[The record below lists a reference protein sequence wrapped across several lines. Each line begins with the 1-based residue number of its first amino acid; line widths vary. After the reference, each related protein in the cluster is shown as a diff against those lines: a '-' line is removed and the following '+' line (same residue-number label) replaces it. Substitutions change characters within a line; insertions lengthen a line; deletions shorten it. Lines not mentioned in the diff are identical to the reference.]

1 MADGRI
7 VIDTS
12 LDNSGIQKGI
22 SGLSGVVN
30 KGMSS
35 VVKSVGAASVA
46 FAAAGGFAIKTGVDF
61 ESGMSEVSAISGAT
75 ADEIT
80 QLTEKAK
87 EMGAKT
93 KFSASESAEAFKYMA
108 MAGWK
113 TGDML
118 NGIEGVMNLAA
129 ASGEDLATVS
139 DIVTDA
145 LTAFGLQA
153 SDSAHFADVLAKA
166 SSNSN
171 TNVGMMGATFKYV
184 APLAGSMGYTIE
196 DTAVAIGLM
205 ANAGIKGE
213 QAGTALRA
221 MFTRLANPP
230 KDAATAMEKLGIS
243 ITNTDGTMKPLSETM
258 GDLREAFAGLSE
270 EQKIEY
276 ASSLAGQEA
285 MSGLLAIVNAAP
297 EDYEKLSTAIA
308 NSGGAAKGAA
318 AIMQDNLK
326 GAVEELMGGLETL
339 GLSFYET
346 FSDDLKA
353 CVKQGTAYVDEL
365 TEAFDKDGLLGV
377 VEKSGD
383 IFADLATG
391 AAKQAPKMV
400 TAATKFIEAFV
411 NGIKKNSS
419 KLLKAAGDIAKT
431 LSGAL
436 IKLLPKAMQK
446 PVKDA
451 VDSII
456 KTLTGPALKKAFK
469 TLSNLF
475 QNTGKIIGKL
485 AKVVL
490 PPLTKAFE
498 FCAEHTD
505 LLVAATVAAV
515 AAFKGYAIV
524 KTLSGS
530 VSAFSAIMAA
540 LTAAEAANTL
550 QTMADAGALTAK
562 EIVVGTLTGKITL
575 ATAAHAAWNAVMNA
589 NPIGLLI
596 TAVGVLTA
604 GVVAYCLTQEDT
616 LNLGEQVE
624 QQFSEQIEKVNET
637 VQSWKELQEAQKE
650 QMETGLAEIGHTQQ
664 LWEELKKITDENG
677 RVKQGY
683 EDRAGFI
690 VSQLSEALGL
700 EIEMNDGVIKGYQE
714 LSESIDDVIEKK
726 KAQIV
731 LDSLEDSYRKAITEK
746 QKLLI
751 EQARLEADIKQRQ
764 LEIDKHHTEIQ
775 DLEAQAAQAV
785 AEGNDKKAASI
796 QMAIALAESEYAKEE
811 AALEKVYEQ
820 YRAGDG
826 VLQGYYNTINTY
838 ESLAAAI
845 VSGKTD
851 EISAALDKASG
862 SFKTASEATY
872 TELKKQNEDA
882 EAAYNYLLQKVSD
895 GWTNITKEQLD
906 EAKAL
911 VDKTR
916 QELDRAEQE
925 FPVSM
930 DNSLSATVDVMRKYN
945 PLAQKEAKSISDQS
959 NKQLGSAD
967 TKGTGDKQTRKYHSG
982 FISNVSS
989 IISAARGISDDAGAT
1004 MGEYDTYSVG
1014 ADFSRGFLNGL
1025 NSLVGSIVSAAAN
1038 MVNQAVASA
1047 KNAGGIKSPSR
1058 VMMKVGRFFPQGG
1071 AIGIRK
1077 DTPMMVSAMVDM
1089 VKESVGKAKQL
1100 TKNQRMLSFDLG
1112 IGDAQVSAMAE
1123 KMRAA
1128 VAAQRAAMT
1137 SKLTSK
1143 VNAKVVSHSDEA
1155 DVFDYD
1161 KMADKFANRMDS
1173 LMRRVSLKYNNRE
1186 VARMVREVLPT

>member
-1 MADGRI
+1 MADGKI

-12 LDNSGIQKGI
+12 LDNSGIQKDISKLTGI
-22 SGLSGVVN
+22 VQ
-30 KGMSS
+30 KGMSG
-35 VVKSVGAASVA
+35 VVKSVGAVSMA
-46 FAAAGGFAIKTGVDF
+46 FAAAGGFAIKTGADF
-61 ESGMSEVSAISGAT
+61 EAGMSEVSAISGAT
-75 ADEIT
+75 ADEIA

-93 KFSASESAEAFKYMA
+93 KFSATESAEAFKYMA

-118 NGIEGVMNLAA
+118 NGIEGIMNLAA

-171 TNVGMMGATFKYV
+171 TNVAMMGATFKYV
-184 APLAGSMGYTIE
+184 APLAGAMGYTIE
-196 DTAVAIGLM
+196 DTAVAISLM

-213 QAGTALRA
+213 QAGTSLRA
-221 MFTRLANPP
+221 MFTRLADPP
-230 KDAATAMEKLGIS
+230 KDAAAAMEELGIS
-243 ITNTDGTMKPLSETM
+243 ITNADGTMKPLNETM

-276 ASSLAGQEA
+276 ASSIAGQEA

-297 EDYEKLSTAIA
+297 KDYEKLSTAIA
-308 NSGGAAKGAA
+308 NSGGTAEEAA

-346 FSDDLKA
+346 FSENLKD

-383 IFADLATG
+383 IFADLATE

-419 KLLKAAGDIAKT
+419 KLIKAAGDVAKT

-436 IKLLPKAMQK
+436 IKLLPKEMQK

-451 VDSII
+451 VDSIV
-456 KTLTGPALKKAFK
+456 KTLTGPALKKGFK
-469 TLSNLF
+469 TLNNLF
-475 QNTGKIIGKL
+475 QNTGKIIGNL
-485 AKVVL
+485 AEVVL

-515 AAFKGYAIV
+515 VAFKGYAIV

-530 VSAFSAIMAA
+530 VSAFSEIMAT
-540 LTAAEAANTL
+540 LTAAEAANAAQVL
-550 QTMADAGALTAK
+550 AASGALTAK
-562 EIVVGTLTGKITL
+562 EIIVGTLTGKITL
-575 ATAAHAAWNAVMNA
+575 ATAAQAAWNAVMNA

-596 TAVGVLTA
+596 TAVGALTA
-604 GVVAYCLTQEDT
+604 GVAAYCLTQEGT
-616 LNLGEQVE
+616 LSAGERIT
-624 QQFSEQIEKVNET
+624 QQFDEQIALIDENS
-637 VQSWKELQEAQKE
+637 QSWQELQKAQEE
-650 QMETGLAEIGHTQQ
+650 QMEAGLNEIGHTQQ

-690 VSQLSEALGL
+690 VNQLSEALGL
-700 EIEMNDGVIKGYQE
+700 EIEMNDGVIEGYKDVAK
-714 LSESIDDVIEKK
+714 SIDDVIEKK
-726 KAQIV
+726 KAEII
-731 LDSLEDSYRKAITEK
+731 LDSMEGQYKEALTKKNEMLISQSQMYNEYQQKQNDLKERENEIAQKQMELDEAVASGNKRK
-746 QKLLI
+746 I
-751 EQARLEADIKQRQ
+751 EAAQGALEASKILYDS
-764 LEIDKHHTEIQ
+764 E
-775 DLEAQAAQAV
+775 
-785 AEGNDKKAASI
+785 KAA
-796 QMAIALAESEYAKEE
+796 LDEVYAKYQE
-811 AALEKVYEQ
+811 
-820 YRAGDG
+820 GDA
-826 VLQGYYNTINTY
+826 VLQGYYNTINNY
-838 ESLAAAI
+838 ESLSAAI

-851 EISAALDKASG
+851 EINAALDRAESG
-862 SFKTASEATY
+862 FKDSTQATY
-872 TELKKQNEDA
+872 AELKQQNEDA
-882 EAAYNYLLQKVSD
+882 EAAYQYLLQKVD
-895 GWTNITKEQLD
+895 EGWTSITQEQLD
-906 EAKAL
+906 EAKRL
-911 VDKTR
+911 VDKSR

-925 FPVSM
+925 FPESM
-930 DNSLSATVDVMRKYN
+930 DNSLSATVDVMKKYN
-945 PLAQKEAKSISDQS
+945 PFAQKEAKSIADKS

-967 TKGTGDKQTRKYHSG
+967 TRSTGDKQTKKYHSG
-982 FISNVSS
+982 FKSNAPDIVST
-989 IISAARGISDDAGAT
+989 AQGIADDSGTA
-1004 MGEYDTYSVG
+1004 MGNCDTYSVG

-1025 NSLVGSIVSAAAN
+1025 NSLVGSIASAAAN

-1089 VKESVGKAKQL
+1089 VKKSVDKAKQL
-1100 TKNQRMLSFDLG
+1100 AKNQQMSSFDLG
-1112 IGDAQVSAMAE
+1112 IDDAQVSAMTE

-1128 VAAQRAAMT
+1128 VAAQKAALT

-1143 VNAKVVSHSDEA
+1143 VNAKVVSHSDET
-1155 DVFDYD
+1155 DSFDYD

-1173 LMRRVSLKYNNRE
+1173 SMRRMSLKYNNRE
-1186 VARMVREVLPT
+1186 VARMMREVLST